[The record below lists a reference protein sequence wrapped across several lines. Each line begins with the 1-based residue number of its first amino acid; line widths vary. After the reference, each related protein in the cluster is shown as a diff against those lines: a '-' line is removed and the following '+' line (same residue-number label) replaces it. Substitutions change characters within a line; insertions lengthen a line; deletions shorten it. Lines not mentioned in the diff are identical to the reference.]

1 MRVLIISQTVW
12 DNSNSF
18 GNTFSNLFEGM
29 PNVELYNICCKHG
42 QSNNTIVKKAFQM
55 SDKSVLK
62 SIYKRNART
71 GWIIDKQSINDM
83 RDVNSEVSEKA
94 KRKRRTISFF
104 IRDWIWKLGRWK
116 KNKELHAFLKE
127 INPDVIYLPIYA
139 AGHMC
144 DIQQYLIKQ
153 CGVPVVGHISDD
165 VYGYTPKS
173 SIFARSY
180 TSRLRRQ
187 LRKLIDKCE
196 YLEVFAENMKEEYS
210 RIFKKDCYLIGKGIA
225 IQDSL
230 KIEYVYSNQEEWKFV
245 YTGNIGSERYKI
257 LSAIG
262 QAFDAVS
269 SKRKLTLDIYSATPL
284 TEEIKKAFAP
294 YQSIRFKGAISKDE
308 VERVQREADFLVHV
322 ESFSKQAIF
331 SAKMSFSTKII
342 DYMAVGKPIFAVGPT
357 EVNSIKV
364 LQTKNLAVIA
374 KSFAEIEEK
383 TKALCSEDVD
393 LSNIATC
400 VERYLK
406 EERDIRKIQKGIK
419 QRLDK
424 VMEQK

>member
-1 MRVLIISQTVW
+1 MRVLIVSSTSW
-12 DNSNSF
+12 DNFNSF
-18 GNTFSNLFEGM
+18 GNTFSNLFENM
-29 PNVELYNICCKHG
+29 EDVEIYNICC
-42 QSNNTIVKKAFQM
+42 QSGSLNNKVVKKAIQFSDKTVFKNIFTGKDPAHTMSMCGEIVKKEDLHSFAKKKFQ
-55 SDKSVLK
+55 KIKHFLF
-62 SIYKRNART
+62 T
-71 GWIIDKQSINDM
+71 M
-83 RDVNSEVSEKA
+83 RDAVWKVGAWKRSKTLKQFLQEVQ
-94 KRKRRTISFF
+94 
-104 IRDWIWKLGRWK
+104 
-116 KNKELHAFLKE
+116 
-127 INPDVIYLPIYA
+127 PDVVYLPIYA
-139 AGHMC
+139 STYMC
-144 DIQQYLIKQ
+144 YVQRYIIDQL
-153 CGVPVVGHISDD
+153 GVPVVGHISDD

-210 RIFKKDCYLIGKGIA
+210 RIFKKDCYVIGKGIA

-262 QAFDAVS
+262 QAFDAIS

-284 TEEIKKAFAP
+284 TEEIEKAFAP

-424 VMEQK
+424 VVEQK